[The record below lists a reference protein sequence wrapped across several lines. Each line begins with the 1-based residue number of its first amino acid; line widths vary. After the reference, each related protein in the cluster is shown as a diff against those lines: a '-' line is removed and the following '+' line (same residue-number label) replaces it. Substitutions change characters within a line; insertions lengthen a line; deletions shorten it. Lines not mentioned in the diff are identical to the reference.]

1 MQIYNPRVRQS
12 DLFSEEIHG
21 ERVIYDNSNQKVHR
35 LNPTMSWVWSHC
47 DGSRTLDDL
56 IAAMQ
61 GETGNDDA
69 RGLITSGLKQLGDA
83 NLLEPES
90 VDLNALM
97 TEPGTVQSACGGR
110 CGSIDCRTCDDFN
123 ACTHASSGKI
133 GHGKGQGWQEEVIT
147 PAVLV
152 QVSSIQSPASRFRQ
166 SLFAPSRAGWRHRFL
181 TVIPF
186 TRALM

>member
-1 MQIYNPRVRQS
+1 MQTDKPRVRQS

-21 ERVIYDNSNQKVHR
+21 ERVIYDDSNKKVHR

-61 GETGNDDA
+61 GETGNDDS

-97 TEPGTVQSACGGR
+97 TEPRTVSRRAAVAAGV
-110 CGSIDCRTCDDFN
+110 SIAVPAMTSML
-123 ACTHASSGKI
+123 AP
-133 GHGKGQGWQEEVIT
+133 T
-147 PAVLV
+147 PAAAK
-152 QVSSIQSPASRFRQ
+152 STAEKPKD
-166 SLFAPSRAGWRHRFL
+166 GKK
-181 TVIPF
+181 
-186 TRALM
+186 

>member
-1 MQIYNPRVRQS
+1 MHLGAYFIRLKSSAIGGKKMQTDKPRVRQS

-21 ERVIYDNSNQKVHR
+21 QRVIYDDSNKKVHR
-35 LNPTMSWVWSHC
+35 LNPAMSWVWSHC

-61 GETGNDDA
+61 DETGNDDA

-97 TEPGTVQSACGGR
+97 AARSTVGR
-110 CGSIDCRTCDDFN
+110 RAAVAAGLSIAVPMMTSII
-123 ACTHASSGKI
+123 AP
-133 GHGKGQGWQEEVIT
+133 T
-147 PAVLV
+147 PAAAK
-152 QVSSIQSPASRFRQ
+152 SEPAKVT
-166 SLFAPSRAGWRHRFL
+166 AGKKKK
-181 TVIPF
+181 
-186 TRALM
+186 